1 MNILRVAILAT
12 GLGMSGPALAQPAPT
27 LSSSVEAGWT
37 SNAQAIA
44 GGTSD
49 SYLTTTHTIGLAMP
63 GEDFALRGAIFFE
76 DTRYGVLWRENDW
89 STSLT
94 LDADAR
100 PLPETALRGS
110 LILSYEEEGQALG
123 LVGVTLPTLSA
134 LARLRAE
141 TALGETIFGADLAYG
156 ATRPGETRF
165 EGGLLPD
172 TRTEAI
178 TDTIIA
184 GLDIAYPIAPQIAL
198 AARAQYLVTLIPSD
212 EQAIFARLP
221 VSVARL
227 AAGFELEDA
236 AASLSLRGGIDAILP
251 HNQSIDALA
260 TPHAAL
266 ATQLQLSDTL
276 TLAATFDAGAETRD
290 PADGL
295 ADWRLKA
302 RGSILITPVPQWA
315 LEAALFAGQRRSP
328 ALDVTIET
336 ERGAELIARWMP
348 LGGLRLEALARY
360 RRVEGLA
367 PAYDE
372 TRIGLRISAA
382 I

>member
-1 MNILRVAILAT
+1 VNILRAAILLI
-12 GLGMSGPALAQPAPT
+12 GLAGGPALAQPAPT

-44 GGTSD
+44 GGTAET
-49 SYLTTTHTIGLAMP
+49 YLTTTHTIGLAMP
-63 GEDFALRGAIFFE
+63 GENFALRGAILFE
-76 DTRYGVLWRENDW
+76 DTRYGALWRENDW

-94 LDADAR
+94 LDAEAR
-100 PLPETALRGS
+100 PLAETALRGS
-110 LILSYEEEGQALG
+110 LILSYQEEGQALG
-123 LVGVTLPTLSA
+123 PIGVTLPTLSA

-141 TALGETIFGADLAYG
+141 TALGGAILGADLAYG
-156 ATRPGETRF
+156 AARPGETRF
-165 EGGLLPD
+165 EGGLLAD
-172 TRTEAI
+172 TRTEPI

-184 GLDIAYPIAPQIAL
+184 GLDIARPIAPGVAL
-198 AARAQYLVTLIPSD
+198 AARAQYLAVLVSAD
-212 EQAIFARLP
+212 EHAIFARFP

-227 AAGFELEDA
+227 ATGFDLEDA

-251 HNQSIDALA
+251 HDRSIDALA

-266 ATQLQLSDTL
+266 AAQLQLSDAL
-276 TLAATFDAGAETRD
+276 TLAATFDAGAETED

-302 RGSILITPVPQWA
+302 RGSILITPAPQWA
-315 LEAALFAGQRRSP
+315 LEAALFIGQHRSP
-328 ALDVTIET
+328 ALDITIET
-336 ERGAELIARWMP
+336 ERGGELIARWFP
-348 LGGLRLEALARY
+348 LGGLRLEALARH

-367 PAYDE
+367 PSYEE